1 MDYTK
6 EQQQILKD
14 VYKYDG
20 AVSLTQEEKD
30 ILIAMFENPQ
40 SFVIL
45 RKILNIFTNVER
57 DIVLPSEEIG
67 LSEEGIPADFAYY
80 GQKVYVNALADEK
93 IRKNLLSTYSTI
105 KAWKVSQKEE
115 EFAKEAEDEKKEE
128 EVKEQIEEEQEL
140 AKQRVGENV

>member
-6 EQQQILKD
+6 EQQDILKD

-20 AVSLTQEEKD
+20 AVSLTKEERD
-30 ILIAMFENPQ
+30 ILVAMFENPQ

-67 LSEEGIPADFAYY
+67 LSEEGIPADFAHY

-93 IRKNLLSTYSTI
+93 IRKNLLSIYSTI
-105 KAWKVSQKEE
+105 RAWKVAQKEE
-115 EFAKEAEDEKKEE
+115 EFAAEAEEEKKEE
-128 EVKEQIEEEQEL
+128 EVKEKMEEEKEL
-140 AKQRVGENV
+140 SKKRVGENV